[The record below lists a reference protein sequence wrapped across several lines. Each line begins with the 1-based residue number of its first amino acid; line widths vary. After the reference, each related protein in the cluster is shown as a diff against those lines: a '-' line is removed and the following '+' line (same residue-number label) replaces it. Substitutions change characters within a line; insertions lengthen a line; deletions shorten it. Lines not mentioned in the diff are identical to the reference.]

1 MGEHQSSAQLE
12 QRSGAITIA
21 VSMNTLALLAFALL
35 QVLVSASIGDDL
47 EMAPY
52 DVIKTTETYEERH
65 YPARKWISTMSYSIS
80 DDDVGGDMFHKL
92 FNYIDGQNEQ
102 GVKIAMTSPVTTFV
116 VPGAGPNCESNFTMS
131 FLIPEIHSE
140 APPAPTNPDVF
151 VEERPELPSVF
162 ARRFKG
168 FANEDDYIREAAA
181 LANDLNSAG
190 EDGVNYDTWYMAD
203 YDGPYTIINRR
214 NEVRFLRP

>member
-21 VSMNTLALLAFALL
+21 VSMNTLALLTFALM
-35 QVLVSASIGDDL
+35 QVLVFATKGDDL

-65 YPARKWISTMSYSIS
+65 YPARKWISTMSYSMS
-80 DDDVGGDMFHKL
+80 YDDVSSDMFHKL
-92 FNYIDGQNEQ
+92 FNYIDGQNDQ
-102 GVKIAMTSPVTTFV
+102 GLKIAMTSPVTTFV
-116 VPGAGPNCESNFTMS
+116 VPGADPNSASNYTMS
-131 FLIPEIHSE
+131 FLIPEVHTE

-151 VEERPELPSVF
+151 LEERPELPSVF
-162 ARRFKG
+162 VRQFKG

-181 LANDLNSAG
+181 LVNDLNSAG
-190 EDGVNYDTWYMAD
+190 EVGVNYNTWYMAD
-203 YDGPYTIINRR
+203 YDGPFTIINRR
-214 NEVRFLRP
+214 NEVWFLKH